1 MKRILL
7 LRHVES
13 EANRAGVGL
22 GRTDSPPT
30 ELGMRQIEA
39 TVAALASEGI
49 TRVVTSPLSRARL
62 LAEAIADSHGVE
74 AVPCDELLELDVGE
88 MEGLEWPVARAR
100 YGRFLDAWRGDDSI
114 NVTMPGGESL
124 ADVYQRSHGVF
135 DELVA
140 DPSDGVGLIVTHNF
154 VVKLLAVHA
163 LAMPLDAWR
172 RIDTSLAGLTS
183 FRIDD
188 GTPALERLNDR
199 HHVADLSAGSEV

>member
-13 EANRAGVGL
+13 EANKAGVGL

-30 ELGMRQIEA
+30 ALGLRQLDA
-39 TVAALASEGI
+39 TVTALREQTI

-62 LAEAIADSHGVE
+62 LAEAIAESHGLE
-74 AVPCDELLELDVGE
+74 AVACDELLELDVGH

-100 YGRFLDAWRGDDSI
+100 YGKFLDAWRSDDSLNI
-114 NVTMPGGESL
+114 TMPGGESL
-124 ADVYQRSHGVF
+124 ADVYRRSHGVF

-140 DPSDGVGLIVTHNF
+140 DRSDGTGLIVTHNF
-154 VVKLLAVHA
+154 VVKLLAAHA
-163 LAMPLDAWR
+163 LAMPPDAWR
-172 RIDTSLAGLTS
+172 RIDTSLAGITS

-188 GTPALERLNDR
+188 GTPVLERLNDR
-199 HHVADLSAGSEV
+199 HHVAGL

>member
-1 MKRILL
+1 MKRILV

-13 EANRAGVGL
+13 EANKAGVGL
-22 GRTDSPPT
+22 GRKDSPPT
-30 ELGMRQIEA
+30 ELGLRQIES
-39 TVAALASEGI
+39 TVAALEHEAI
-49 TRVVTSPLSRARL
+49 TRIVTSPLARARL
-62 LAEAIADSHGVE
+62 LAEAIAGSHGLE
-74 AVPCDELLELDVGE
+74 ATACDELLELDVGA

-100 YGRFLDAWRGDDSI
+100 YGRFLNAWRGDESI

-124 ADVYQRSHGVF
+124 ADVYRRSHGVF

-140 DPSDGVGLIVTHNF
+140 DPADGVGLIVTHNF

-172 RIDTSLAGLTS
+172 RIDTSLAGITS

-199 HHVADLSAGSEV
+199 HHVANL

>member
-13 EANRAGVGL
+13 EANKAGVGL

-30 ELGMRQIEA
+30 ERGLRQMEA
-39 TVAALASEGI
+39 TVEALKNEAI
-49 TRVVTSPLSRARL
+49 TRVLTSPLSRARL
-62 LAEAIADSHGVE
+62 LAEAIAESHEVVP
-74 AVPCDELLELDVGE
+74 VPCDELLELDVGD
-88 MEGLEWPVARAR
+88 MEGLEWPIARAR
-100 YGRFLDAWRGDDSI
+100 YGEFLDAWRGDDSI

-124 ADVYQRSHGVF
+124 ADVYRRSHGVF
-135 DELVA
+135 DEIVA

-154 VVKLLAVHA
+154 VVKLLTVHA

-172 RIDTSLAGLTS
+172 RIDTSLAGITS

-188 GTPALERLNDR
+188 GVPALERLNDR
-199 HHVADLSAGSEV
+199 HHVADL

>member
-13 EANRAGVGL
+13 EANKAGVGL

-30 ELGMRQIEA
+30 ELGLCQMDA
-39 TVAALASEGI
+39 TVAALRDQKI
-49 TRVVTSPLSRARL
+49 TRVITSPLSRARL
-62 LAEAIADSHGVE
+62 LAEAIAASHGVE
-74 AVPCDELLELDVGE
+74 AVACDDLLELDVGD

-100 YGRFLDAWRGDDSI
+100 YGKFLDAWRSDDSI

-124 ADVYQRSHGVF
+124 ADVYRRSHGVF
-135 DELVA
+135 DALVA
-140 DPSDGVGLIVTHNF
+140 DPADGAGLIVTHNF

-172 RIDTSLAGLTS
+172 RIDTSLAAITS

-199 HHVADLSAGSEV
+199 HHVAGL

>member
-1 MKRILL
+1 MNRILV

-13 EANRAGVGL
+13 EANKAGVGL

-30 ELGMRQIEA
+30 ELGLRQMDA
-39 TVAALASEGI
+39 TVAALENEAI

-62 LAEAIADSHGVE
+62 LAEAIAHSHGVE
-74 AVPCDELLELDVGE
+74 AVPCDELLELDVGD

-100 YGRFLDAWRGDDSI
+100 YGKFLEAWRGEDSV

-124 ADVYQRSHGVF
+124 ADVYRRSHGLF
-135 DELVA
+135 DQLVA
-140 DPSDGVGLIVTHNF
+140 DPSEGVGLIVTHNF
-154 VVKLLAVHA
+154 VVKLLVVHA

-172 RIDTSLAGLTS
+172 RIDTSLAGITS

-199 HHVADLSAGSEV
+199 HHVADL

>member
-13 EANRAGVGL
+13 EANKAGVGL

-30 ELGMRQIEA
+30 ELGLRQIDA
-39 TVAALASEGI
+39 TVAALENEAIS
-49 TRVVTSPLSRARL
+49 RVVTSPLSRARL
-62 LAEAIADSHGVE
+62 LAEAIAKSHGVE
-74 AVPCDELLELDVGE
+74 PEPCDDLLELDVGD
-88 MEGLEWPVARAR
+88 MEGLDWPVARAR
-100 YGRFLDAWRGDDSI
+100 YGKFLDAWRSDNSL
-114 NVTMPGGESL
+114 NVIMPGGESL
-124 ADVYQRSHGVF
+124 ADVYHRSHGVF

-154 VVKLLAVHA
+154 VVKLLAAHA
-163 LAMPLDAWR
+163 LAMSLDAWR
-172 RIDTSLAGLTS
+172 RIDTSLAGITS

-199 HHVADLSAGSEV
+199 HHVADL